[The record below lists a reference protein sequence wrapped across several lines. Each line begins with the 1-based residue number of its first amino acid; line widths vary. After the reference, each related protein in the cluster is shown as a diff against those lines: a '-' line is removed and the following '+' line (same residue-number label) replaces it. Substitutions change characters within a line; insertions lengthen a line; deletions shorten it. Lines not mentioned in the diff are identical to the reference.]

1 MSISEFS
8 KKEITKG
15 IEEHKGEAGL
25 LKSTL
30 SNFIKEILIEN
41 LIKGEKNIYP
51 LIDKISLTYIN
62 YLS

>member
-41 LIKGEKNIYP
+41 LIKGEKNIYH
-51 LIDKISLTYIN
+51 
-62 YLS
+62 